1 MASYTSL
8 RHIDWPI
15 VWESMQNPPI
25 VLVRILI
32 DVTCMNSST
41 LVTLMA
47 RALFNSTIIRFR
59 WFVTFSIAQLQKL
72 PPIHTDVIILRISR
86 RHVRCLSAPDCDMSF
101 TEKIIIENQVQDK
114 RVLSCTV
121 YTPQTTS
128 NGWIAF
134 QCKTN
139 RFSLNWCAHV
149 VWFKRHCL
157 VVSDKHWH
165 TQKDCDE
172 PCNDSFDFHICL
184 FNYLQKLCFF
194 FILKFTKQLKNKITY
209 LLRPF
214 VYFFIFRFRLSR
226 GNSTQTH
233 SGHRLR
239 CWVSLVSF
247 NDIKV
252 NWKLKIRHC
261 IVKLGDKS
269 FTAKL
274 CRVANMR
281 CHEVWLGMN
290 LKFFIFPNNTYYPNN
305 YEFLIYSMQL
315 NGSDL
320 MARKSKSRFKK
331 SIDLWWCI
339 IEWRKHE
346 RRLTI
351 FPEHMCKSKMW
362 KHLFNLCDNA
372 CCHRGVA

>member
-128 NGWIAF
+128 NGWIELRFSAKQTVLVWIGALMWF
-134 QCKTN
+134 DLKGIVWLSQTNIGTHKKIATN
-139 RFSLNWCAHV
+139 RAMTLSTSTYVSSIIYKNYVFFSFLN
-149 VWFKRHCL
+149 
-157 VVSDKHWH
+157 
-165 TQKDCDE
+165 
-172 PCNDSFDFHICL
+172 
-184 FNYLQKLCFF
+184 LQ
-194 FILKFTKQLKNKITY
+194 
-209 LLRPF
+209 
-214 VYFFIFRFRLSR
+214 
-226 GNSTQTH
+226 
-233 SGHRLR
+233 
-239 CWVSLVSF
+239 
-247 NDIKV
+247 
-252 NWKLKIRHC
+252 
-261 IVKLGDKS
+261 
-269 FTAKL
+269 
-274 CRVANMR
+274 
-281 CHEVWLGMN
+281 
-290 LKFFIFPNNTYYPNN
+290 NN
-305 YEFLIYSMQL
+305 
-315 NGSDL
+315 
-320 MARKSKSRFKK
+320 
-331 SIDLWWCI
+331 
-339 IEWRKHE
+339 
-346 RRLTI
+346 
-351 FPEHMCKSKMW
+351 
-362 KHLFNLCDNA
+362 
-372 CCHRGVA
+372 